1 MSSIEFD
8 EAWTKHLRDFPESR
22 KAVIDEVY
30 RLIKEGDVEVAKIT
44 LRTLI
49 NMTCGF
55 KAISEE
61 VGRHPK
67 SIMRMLTPDV
77 DPGIR
82 AFMAVVN
89 AAERQSLKALKEVES
104 A

>member
-1 MSSIEFD
+1 MASIKGDEIWLKPVKDNTESS
-8 EAWTKHLRDFPESR
+8 
-22 KAVIDEVY
+22 KAMMDEVY
-30 RLIKEGDVEVAKIT
+30 RLINDGEVDSAKAT
-44 LRTLI
+44 LRKLI

-67 SIMRMLTPDV
+67 SIMRMLTPEV
-77 DPGIR
+77 DPGVR

-89 AAERQSLKALKEVES
+89 ATARQSIKLTKE

>member
-8 EAWTKHLRDFPESR
+8 EKWTQHLKECPESR
-22 KAVIDEVY
+22 KAAIDEVY
-30 RLIKEGDVEVAKIT
+30 RLIKEGDVEVAKVA
-44 LRTLI
+44 LRMVI

-55 KAISEE
+55 KAISQE

-67 SIMRMLTPDV
+67 SIMRMLTPEV

-89 AAERQSLKALKEVES
+89 ATERQSLKLSKEV
-104 A
+104 